1 MNVQGGSSI
10 SNTQLQQVA
19 WLNNGDL
26 PPLVAGVLAT
36 QAGVSQNDVDNR
48 LGFSKIFF
56 NVKLRNIF
64 YRFFFGLNEP
74 NIAHDACTTRPGG
87 QSGNCRHL
95 HHCVEQV
102 VNFFSFLQ
110 NMCLIQVLPSANSEL

>member
-1 MNVQGGSSI
+1 MY
-10 SNTQLQQVA
+10 
-19 WLNNGDL
+19 
-26 PPLVAGVLAT
+26 
-36 QAGVSQNDVDNR
+36 
-48 LGFSKIFF
+48 FF
-56 NVKLRNIF
+56 
-64 YRFFFGLNEP
+64 RFFFGLNEP

-110 NMCLIQVLPSANSEL
+110 NMCLIQVLTSANSELKLVLTCASTGPLPGGLLPLPRHPRPHTATYCCSYPCTDPSTYTGPHPSSNTRTSSSQQK

>member
-64 YRFFFGLNEP
+64 T
-74 NIAHDACTTRPGG
+74 D
-87 QSGNCRHL
+87 
-95 HHCVEQV
+95 
-102 VNFFSFLQ
+102 FSS
-110 NMCLIQVLPSANSEL
+110 V